1 MRPSLIRSCRTD
13 TYRKGVVIK
22 ALGMFLRESDEPPPP
37 PPSKRAVGLG
47 MYEPSVSSRVTV
59 GRYLQVSQ
67 RKRGEREAS
76 KAKAHQPP
84 S

>member
-22 ALGMFLRESDEPPPP
+22 ALGMFLRESDEPPP